1 MPDQTEIPEPTSWG
15 IQGKSPPIKVDRST
29 MISGRDGDQGQSW
42 NNSFFDGEFTN
53 TNFTNIVDGCL
64 SRIDSGL
71 KKLSSAWQDGNTNMV
86 NIQIELL
93 RSELIKLDDPGAKGV
108 IDTLE
113 SILVEQESNR
123 SMIQERIEETI
134 RQVRKRSGGRTI

>member
-1 MPDQTEIPEPTSWG
+1 
-15 IQGKSPPIKVDRST
+15 

-53 TNFTNIVDGCL
+53 ANFANIVDGCL

-71 KKLSSAWQDGNTNMV
+71 KELCSAWQDGNINMV
-86 NIQIELL
+86 NIQLELL
-93 RSELIKLDDPGAKGV
+93 RSELVKLDDPGVGGF
-108 IDTLE
+108 INTLE

-123 SMIQERIEETI
+123 SLIQERIEETI
-134 RQVRKRSGGRTI
+134 RQVRKRSGGRTS